1 VGTHLFEGVTG
12 FDTFGKMHVINGG
25 QDVYVQ
31 RAGRTKMPQT
41 YYLGSRSLF
50 VTFTAWV
57 VIVLAA
63 LGCAAGVLEQA
74 SLASFG
80 PGLGMTLQA
89 GPLAPLTGWL
99 LNYLPW
105 VNGAGLLL
113 SVALLVTAG
122 GLLLRMEW
130 ARRGF
135 IGLMVL
141 SIGVNLAGLW
151 LQHELVQSLVHSTL
165 SAAPLPALAQKVVGG
180 FVAAARLGGVLAT
193 LVLCVVMAWVIQRLR
208 SPMVRQEFAA

>member
-1 VGTHLFEGVTG
+1 
-12 FDTFGKMHVINGG
+12 
-25 QDVYVQ
+25 
-31 RAGRTKMPQT
+31 MPQT

-57 VIVLAA
+57 VIVLAT

-122 GLLLRMEW
+122 GLLLRVEW
-130 ARRGF
+130 ARQGF

-141 SIGVNLAGLW
+141 AIVVNLAGLW

-165 SAAPLPALAQKVVGG
+165 NAAPLPALAQKVVGG

-208 SPMVRQEFAA
+208 SPMVRQEFGV